1 MKFELLTSK
10 KNDLN
15 FKERVLFMNERGEW
29 WDGFLKEKKESIE
42 GTKFIVTIWN
52 RQLGEQEETDTA
64 THFMRITTPK
74 DKD

>member
-10 KNDLN
+10 KNDLT
-15 FKERVLFMNERGEW
+15 FSERVLFMNERGEW

-64 THFMRITTPK
+64 THFMRITTPT
-74 DKD
+74 DKK

>member
-10 KNDLN
+10 KNDLT
-15 FKERVLFMNERGEW
+15 FSERVLFMNERGEW

-52 RQLGEQEETDTA
+52 RQLGEQVETDTA

-74 DKD
+74 GE